1 MEEKAGVFPDKR
13 QQYIQTTQ
21 NMYLGGIPTD
31 YTVMT
36 KDFDSVILESL
47 KGGSIR
53 HLTFDEKYVYF
64 IVYKIVI
71 VCSKLTYCCKPQ
83 LELYL

>member
-1 MEEKAGVFPDKR
+1 MDMEEKERKFQEGS

-21 NMYLGGIPTD
+21 NMYLGGVPQD

-36 KDFDSVILESL
+36 KDFDSVILNSL

-64 IVYKIVI
+64 IVLKILSVQI
-71 VCSKLTYCCKPQ
+71 DLNCCKPQ
-83 LELYL
+83 FEYL